1 MSGGVTVPALRNI
14 NLSMSPGEFVALMG
28 PSGCGKTTLLSI
40 MGLLASQ
47 SQGDY
52 LLNERNILTL
62 SRNELARW
70 RSDFI
75 GFIFQSYN
83 LLPRENALRNAMLP
97 LTFRRSH
104 RSDRQ
109 QRALEA
115 LESVHL
121 AHRQKHYPSE
131 LSGGEQQ
138 RVSIARALVNR
149 PKLLLADEPTGN
161 LDSQTGKEIMAL
173 IREVAEKSS
182 ATVVIA
188 THDIS
193 VAAWARRIIHMKDGQ
208 IISDEKRKS

>member
-1 MSGGVTVPALRNI
+1 MSGGVTVSALRDVD
-14 NLSMSPGEFVALMG
+14 LSVAPGEFIALMG

-40 MGLLASQ
+40 LGLLASQ
-47 SQGDY
+47 TRGDY
-52 LLNERNILTL
+52 LLNERNVMSL
-62 SRNELARW
+62 SRNELAQW

-97 LTFRRSH
+97 MTFRRSYQK
-104 RSDRQ
+104 DRK
-109 QRALEA
+109 QRALAA
-115 LESVHL
+115 LESVSL

-161 LDSQTGKEIMAL
+161 LDSQTGKEIMQL
-173 IREVAEKSS
+173 IKKVAAQSS
-182 ATVVIA
+182 MTVIIA
-188 THDIS
+188 THDMS
-193 VAAWARRIIHMKDGQ
+193 VATWAQRIIHMKDGRV
-208 IISDEKRKS
+208 ISDEKRKP